1 MIVAGTPWGA
11 GHIQL
16 NRFRKGP
23 TPHPFSYYSG
33 TPPAARCRVRASRA
47 DTPHLVR
54 PDSQGQHAGPR
65 SGRTRRADTPGPGPA
80 GLAGPTRRAPGF
92 ERGCQELLAEVA
104 ITVTACSTA

>member
-1 MIVAGTPWGA
+1 MGA

-54 PDSQGQHAGPR
+54 PDSQGRHA
-65 SGRTRRADTPGPGPA
+65 APGPA